1 MVTVGSALKQG
12 ILQWS
17 RISKPF
23 ATSVIAA
30 KDLCEPE
37 SLKDQ
42 DREGESGNTSR
53 KKKRQNAF

>member
-23 ATSVIAA
+23 ATSVIVA
-30 KDLCEPE
+30 KDLCEQE

-42 DREGESGNTSR
+42 DRE
-53 KKKRQNAF
+53 

>member
-1 MVTVGSALKQG
+1 MVTIGAALKQG

-23 ATSVIAA
+23 ASSVIVA
-30 KDLCEPE
+30 KDLCEQE

-42 DREGESGNTSR
+42 DRE
-53 KKKRQNAF
+53 